1 MILMINR
8 MSSSML
14 ILEVQGRKKVEGG
27 VTFSVILVQR
37 STEICTGFFKKEKK
51 GSGEKKRRDSAKSY
65 APNSKY
71 QNLGR
76 YKNL

>member
-1 MILMINR
+1 
-8 MSSSML
+8 ML
-14 ILEVQGRKKVEGG
+14 ILEVQGRKKVVEGG
-27 VTFSVILVQR
+27 TFNVILVQR
-37 STEICTGFFKKEKK
+37 STEICTGFKKK
-51 GSGEKKRRDSAKSY
+51 GKRQQGDKRRDAAKSY